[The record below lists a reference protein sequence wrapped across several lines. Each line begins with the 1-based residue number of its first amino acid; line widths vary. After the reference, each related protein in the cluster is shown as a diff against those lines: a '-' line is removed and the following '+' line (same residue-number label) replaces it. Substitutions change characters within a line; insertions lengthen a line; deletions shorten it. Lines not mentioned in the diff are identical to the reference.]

1 VIPRV
6 EERLTGAYAAVP
18 VPMREGGGVD
28 LDGLGEI
35 VERVLQRGIKGVTVL
50 ADATEAAQ
58 LTEDERDRIVARVV
72 QRTEKRATVIAGV
85 RAPSAARAVD
95 EGKGYR
101 DLGADGLLV
110 SLEEKSA
117 ELSAGELLTPVI
129 AHFTAI
135 VRDVG
140 LPTLYDHV
148 PFDLP
153 LSPEEVGDLFAEVTL
168 VGIRNGTPDAT
179 DVAAQIRAVGRPISM
194 FTSRSYHALECLAA
208 GGVGAMC
215 PIATVMPLTARRL
228 IDKHRTSN
236 DAGALDAEARLERAI
251 PFVSAD
257 PALPGASPHLALLEA
272 LASVGIVASATSRAL
287 GGGLSEARRKEIR
300 ELARELI
307 EL

>member
-1 VIPRV
+1 MIPRV
-6 EERLTGAYAAVP
+6 EERLTGAFASLP
-18 VPMREGGGVD
+18 VPLKQGGAVD

-35 VERVLQRGIKGVTVL
+35 VERVLMRGIRGLLVL

-58 LTEDERDRIVARVV
+58 LTPEERDRVVAQTV
-72 QRTEKRATVIAGV
+72 QRAEKRATVIAGLHT
-85 RAPSAARAVD
+85 SNAARAVD
-95 EGKGYR
+95 EGKGFR

-110 SLEEKSA
+110 SLEEESA

-140 LPTLYDHV
+140 LPTLYHHV
-148 PFDLP
+148 PSDLS

-168 VGIRNGTPDAT
+168 VGIRNGTPNAS
-179 DVAAQIRAVGRPISM
+179 DVRAQIRAVGRPISM
-194 FTSRSYHALECLAA
+194 FTSRSYHCLECLAA

-228 IDKHRTSN
+228 IEKHRASN
-236 DAGALDAEARLERAI
+236 DSGAKDAESRLERAR
-251 PFVSAD
+251 PFVTTTVPNESVH
-257 PALPGASPHLALLEA
+257 LPLTEA
-272 LASVGIVASATSRAL
+272 LAAVGIVGPAVSRQLAVV
-287 GGGLSEARRKEIR
+287 LSDVRRKTIR
-300 ELARELI
+300 DLARELV